1 MQALEH
7 LSTTENVLAM
17 VEAITKVAEP
27 GSAVAILAR
36 QSLALLVALQN
47 DLACEAEGAGSSQSC
62 GPTTAGRGSI
72 PRAATPRRPP
82 QGGEVISTSAR
93 MAS

>member
-17 VEAITKVAEP
+17 VEAIAKVAEP

-36 QSLALLVALQN
+36 QSLALLLALQN
-47 DLACEAEGAGSSQSC
+47 DLACEAEGAG
-62 GPTTAGRGSI
+62 
-72 PRAATPRRPP
+72 
-82 QGGEVISTSAR
+82 
-93 MAS
+93 